1 MTGGRLMVSPE
12 LLRRFPF
19 FAGLTDEEIKSIA
32 MISEEEQYG
41 TNTFIFRERDQAEK
55 LYLLIAG
62 TVDIMVN
69 TDEEGLEQET
79 VSTLNH
85 GDVFCWSSVVE
96 PHILTASAFAA
107 TSATVVSIDGAG
119 LRAMFEL
126 DCHLGY
132 RILQKSAEIISSRLR
147 DTRIQMLSLVP
158 QE

>member
-1 MTGGRLMVSPE
+1 MVSPE

-32 MISEEEQYG
+32 MISEEEKHQA
-41 TNTFIFRERDQAEK
+41 NTFIFRERGRAEK
-55 LYLLIAG
+55 LFVLLEG

-79 VSTLNH
+79 VSTLTH

-96 PHILTASAFAA
+96 PHVLTASAFTA
-107 TSATVVSIDGAG
+107 TPVTVVSIDGAG

-147 DTRIQMLSLVP
+147 DTRIQMLSMVA
-158 QE
+158 E

>member
-1 MTGGRLMVSPE
+1 MVSPE

-32 MISEEEQYG
+32 MISEEEKHG
-41 TNTFIFRERDQAEK
+41 ADTFIFRQRGPAEK
-55 LYLLIAG
+55 LFLLLEG

-69 TDEEGLEQET
+69 TDEEGLQQET
-79 VSTLNH
+79 VSTLNY

-96 PHILTASAFAA
+96 PNVLTASAFAA
-107 TSATVVSIDGAG
+107 TPVVVIAIDGAG

-132 RILQKSAEIISSRLR
+132 RILQKAAETISSRLK

>member
-1 MTGGRLMVSPE
+1 MVSPE

-19 FAGLTDEEIKSIA
+19 FSGLTDEEIKSIA
-32 MISEEEQYG
+32 MVSDEERHEAD
-41 TNTFIFRERDQAEK
+41 TFIFREGDKAQK
-55 LYLLIAG
+55 MYVLIEG

-69 TDEEGLEQET
+69 TDEEGLERET

-96 PHILTASAFAA
+96 PHSLTASAFAA
-107 TSATVVSIDGAG
+107 TPVRVVAIDGAG

-126 DCHLGY
+126 DCHLGF
-132 RILQKSAEIISSRLR
+132 RILQKAAVIISERLK

-158 QE
+158 S

>member
-1 MTGGRLMVSPE
+1 MVSPE

-19 FAGLTDEEIKSIA
+19 FSGLTDEEIKSIA
-32 MISEEEQYG
+32 MVSDEERHEAS
-41 TNTFIFRERDQAEK
+41 TFIFREGDKAQK
-55 LYLLIAG
+55 MYVLIEG

-69 TDEEGLEQET
+69 TDEEGLERET

-96 PHILTASAFAA
+96 PHSLTASAFAA
-107 TSATVVSIDGAG
+107 TPVRVVAIDGAG

-126 DCHLGY
+126 DCHLGF
-132 RILQKSAEIISSRLR
+132 RILQKAAVIISSRLK

-158 QE
+158 S

>member
-1 MTGGRLMVSPE
+1 MVSPE

-19 FAGLTDEEIKSIA
+19 FANLTDEEIKSIA
-32 MISEEEQYG
+32 MISEEEKYEAS
-41 TNTFIFRERDQAEK
+41 TFIFRERGQAEK
-55 LYLLIAG
+55 LFVLIEG

-69 TDEEGLEQET
+69 TDEEGLERET
-79 VSTLNH
+79 VSTLTH
-85 GDVFCWSSVVE
+85 GDVFCWSAVVE
-96 PHILTASAFAA
+96 PNVLTASALAA
-107 TSATVVSIDGAG
+107 TPTTVVAIDGAG